1 MHNRIVVFGTG
12 GLSLGFFGPE
22 LYKDYSL
29 TFLDVAVKADLI
41 AEIQKSHSY
50 TTNLAGPE
58 IQSIEV
64 TGVNA
69 FRLDDPEQDAAIRQ
83 DIAEARIFF
92 TAVGLRNL
100 DKALSYLVE
109 RLEGR
114 TENIY
119 ILCAENGE
127 NVAEDWRKKLPANIH
142 VCETVMGRMSRI
154 EESAAPEYAAV
165 VPSFDWGVVGED
177 LFDMPLE
184 DQYHDAEVFHSKAF
198 LFCSQKEFHARDR
211 VKLYAHNGLHFFI
224 ATQGRLR
231 GVERFSD
238 LADNAEVVQAAQDI
252 LMNEIAPALW
262 KDCGPA
268 IGKESFD
275 AYMGRLPK
283 RLFSK
288 TLCDHIARGVR
299 GIDVKFT
306 PQERVI
312 GGLNLLVEN
321 GIQPNRYYDMIAAGL
336 EVARLDHDEKTAYEL
351 LKNIRGEEAQKEVAA
366 RWAQLRSK
374 TYDF

>member
-1 MHNRIVVFGTG
+1 MRDRIVILGAG
-12 GLSLGFFGPE
+12 GLSLGFLGPE

-29 TFLDVAVKADLI
+29 TFLDVSVKADLI

-58 IQSIEV
+58 IQPIEV

-83 DIAEARIFF
+83 DVAEARIFF

-100 DKALSYLVE
+100 DRALSYLAE
-109 RLEGR
+109 RIEGR

-127 NVAEDWRKKLPANIH
+127 NVAEDWRAKTPKNIH
-142 VCETVMGRMSRI
+142 VCETVMGRMCRI
-154 EESAAPEYAAV
+154 EEQAAPQYSPV
-165 VPSFDWGVVGED
+165 VPALEWGVVGED

-184 DQYHDAEVFHSKAF
+184 DCYRDDEVFHSKAF
-198 LFCSQKEFHARDR
+198 LFCSQEEFHARDR

-238 LADNAEVVQAAQDI
+238 LADDAEVVQAAHDI
-252 LMNEIAPALW
+252 LLEEIAPALW
-262 KDCGPA
+262 KDSGPA
-268 IGKESFD
+268 IGKEAFD
-275 AYMGRLPK
+275 AYMKRLPK

-299 GIDVKFT
+299 GIDVKFE
-306 PQERVI
+306 PHERVI
-312 GGLNLLVEN
+312 GGLSLLVEN

-336 EVARLDHDEKTAYEL
+336 EVARLDHGEEL
-351 LKNIRGEEAQKEVAA
+351 ARKLLGNIPGDEAQKEVVE
-366 RWAQLRSK
+366 RWEKIRTTS
-374 TYDF
+374 